1 MTAQAQ
7 AVWNS
12 CQERISSELPPYTF
26 NTWIRPLKA
35 LSIKQDSPQ
44 ILYVEVPSQFHQQ
57 WLVDNFSDLVGD
69 SVQAVLGPGARLEF
83 SINTHVEEVEEE
95 PAHAITATATATTA
109 FEEPLPHPQSLHQAI
124 SRAIKEERT
133 PPPNLNPNYTLE
145 DFVEGDGNRLARGA
159 ALAVAKNPGSTRYNP
174 LFLYGD
180 VGLGKTHLAQA
191 ICNHAFKHRTARH
204 PVYVSSDSFT
214 TQFITAIRTNKTH
227 EFTAF
232 YREVDLLVVDDIQFL
247 SGKER
252 TQEEF
257 FHLFNSIHQSGGQIV
272 LCADRPPGEIQGIH
286 ARLVSRFQWGL
297 AADITAPDYETRVA
311 ILYQKASR
319 QGLNLPQSITDTIAR
334 AVSTNVRELE
344 SVLTKLLAHSTLHNT
359 SINEGLVTQVLSDY
373 GKIKVHLSLD
383 AIVQYVSEEFGV
395 PPDTIVGKSRKRE
408 VVIARHTA
416 MYLAKES
423 THRSLK
429 SIGLHFAGRD
439 HSTVIHAIK
448 TVQHRLEQ
456 DSEFQNK
463 IISLQR
469 TLKRKN
475 G

>member
-7 AVWNS
+7 AAWNS
-12 CQERISSELPPYTF
+12 CQERISSELPPYTY

-35 LSIKQDSPQ
+35 LSIKNENPQ
-44 ILYVEVPSQFHQQ
+44 VLYVEVPSQFHQQ
-57 WLVDNFSDLVGD
+57 WLIDNFSKLVGD

-83 SINTHVEEVEEE
+83 SINSHIEVEESVTSTQPSE
-95 PAHAITATATATTA
+95 KSKQEDI
-109 FEEPLPHPQSLHQAI
+109 LPRPQSLHQAI
-124 SRAIKEERT
+124 SQAIRQERK

-191 ICNHAFKHRTARH
+191 ICNHAFKYKTARH

-319 QGLNLPQSITDTIAR
+319 QGLNLPQNITDTIAR

-344 SVLTKLLAHSTLHNT
+344 SVLH
-359 SINEGLVTQVLSDY
+359 
-373 GKIKVHLSLD
+373 
-383 AIVQYVSEEFGV
+383 
-395 PPDTIVGKSRKRE
+395 
-408 VVIARHTA
+408 
-416 MYLAKES
+416 
-423 THRSLK
+423 
-429 SIGLHFAGRD
+429 
-439 HSTVIHAIK
+439 
-448 TVQHRLEQ
+448 
-456 DSEFQNK
+456 
-463 IISLQR
+463 
-469 TLKRKN
+469 
-475 G
+475 